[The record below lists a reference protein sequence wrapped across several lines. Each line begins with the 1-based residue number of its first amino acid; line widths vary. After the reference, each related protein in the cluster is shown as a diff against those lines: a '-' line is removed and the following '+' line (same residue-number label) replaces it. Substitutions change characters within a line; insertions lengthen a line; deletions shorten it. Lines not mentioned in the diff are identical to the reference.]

1 MELSKVKFMVDEKN
15 RVVTATIRD
24 ISSDAIKTFN
34 KKFLIHAGND
44 FNLSINSDK
53 YQKFMMPDYLKVVVH
68 CHPDD
73 TFDEKIG
80 KRIASDRL
88 IDKYHSSLNKHM
100 LNIADAVYKCLYGD
114 NGYFNSASSPYSDS
128 CYFVDATDEVE

>member
-34 KKFLIHAGND
+34 KKFVIHAGND
-44 FNLSINSDK
+44 FNLSIDSDK

-80 KRIASDRL
+80 KRIR
-88 IDKYHSSLNKHM
+88 K
-100 LNIADAVYKCLYGD
+100 
-114 NGYFNSASSPYSDS
+114 SSPILLTVSFS
-128 CYFVDATDEVE
+128 ERVRSLVKN